1 MAVYPPKSSTFKPE
15 DNIIVGNVCLYG
27 AIKVT
32 ATRMDLNFQC
42 QAGALWQIFQYTYF
56 ALLHDKLQQHSND
69 VCGLGLS
76 SSILCGSCCEIQCCR
91 F

>member
-32 ATRMDLNFQC
+32 ATHVDSTLQYQAGTLWQMFQC
-42 QAGALWQIFQYTYF
+42 MFCIAQG
-56 ALLHDKLQQHSND
+56 
-69 VCGLGLS
+69 
-76 SSILCGSCCEIQCCR
+76 
-91 F
+91 